1 MQYIPLNDYVIVK
14 KLAGQTTTSSGIIL
28 QTTQG
33 ADTCLVVAVPDKA
46 ESLEVNDTLLI
57 RWANAIK
64 VDGDIYTVQVKDIIC
79 KLVKTH

>member
-33 ADTCLVVAVPDKA
+33 ADTCSVVAVPDKV
-46 ESLEVNDTLLI
+46 ETVGVNDTLLI

-64 VDGDIYTVQVKDIIC
+64 VDGDIYTIQIKDIVC
-79 KLVKTH
+79 KLKKTH